1 MACSKDQ
8 QHLSDALEMALGR
21 QLEFERHYRDQLLSV
36 SADLISVYSDIKDRQ
51 AKSAQLAELAKA
63 STIKMGDA
71 VGGAIVSLQAG
82 DSARQRLEHIF
93 RGFRGASGGG
103 AGIAPRGHDENAA
116 PSAAAPPLC
125 LIPAPPLKET
135 ITRFRARHAGIRRP
149 P

>member
-1 MACSKDQ
+1 
-8 QHLSDALEMALGR
+8 MALGR

-82 DSARQRLEHIF
+82 DSARQRLEPIC
-93 RGFRGASGGG
+93 RGLRVASRRE
-103 AGIAPRGHDENAA
+103 ARPAPRRPHA
-116 PSAAAPPLC
+116 
-125 LIPAPPLKET
+125 IPAPPAAPPPLPHP
-135 ITRFRARHAGIRRP
+135 HAP
-149 P
+149 PVEK

>member
-1 MACSKDQ
+1 
-8 QHLSDALEMALGR
+8 MALGR

-82 DSARQRLEHIF
+82 DSAGQRPGELF
-93 RGFRGASGGG
+93 CGVRVASGV
-103 AGIAPRGHDENAA
+103 AGRIAPRGRLQNAA
-116 PSAAAPPLC
+116 
-125 LIPAPPLKET
+125 
-135 ITRFRARHAGIRRP
+135 
-149 P
+149 

>member
-1 MACSKDQ
+1 
-8 QHLSDALEMALGR
+8 MALGR

-82 DSARQRLEHIF
+82 YSAGQRPWHICCGL
-93 RGFRGASGGG
+93 RVAPGVEARLT
-103 AGIAPRGHDENAA
+103 PRGPGAIAA
-116 PSAAAPPLC
+116 RSSATHPIPPLPSA
-125 LIPAPPLKET
+125 
-135 ITRFRARHAGIRRP
+135 HM
-149 P
+149 

>member
-1 MACSKDQ
+1 
-8 QHLSDALEMALGR
+8 MALGR

-82 DSARQRLEHIF
+82 DSARQRLGHIF
-93 RGFRGASGGG
+93 RGLRLASRVG
-103 AGIAPRGHDENAA
+103 AGLAPRGYGRDHAR
-116 PSAAAPPLC
+116 SARAPPH
-125 LIPAPPLKET
+125 LIPQC
-135 ITRFRARHAGIRRP
+135 RAVKAI
-149 P
+149 